1 MTGVEKTTRGM
12 QCGPEPRG
20 GLILAAPF
28 LPFPST
34 RSIQETPMASY
45 TAPLREINFVLNDV
59 LKAERLSQTIP
70 AFADATPEVF
80 AEMIETAAKFCEK
93 ELFPLNASGDAQ
105 GCKRHADGSVTLP
118 DGFKEAFQKYAANG
132 YVGLPNTTEYGGLG
146 LPYTMAKVVE
156 EMACS
161 ANVGFALFPGLTTGC
176 FEAILANG
184 DEAQKNTYLPKLGTG
199 EWAGTMCLTEPQAGS
214 DLGAVKTKAI
224 PQPDGSY
231 KIEGGKIFIT
241 SGEHDCTPN
250 IVHFV
255 LARIEGAPGGVK
267 GLSTF
272 IVPKFIVN
280 ADGSLGARN
289 AVKCASIEHKMGI
302 HGSCTC
308 VMNFDGAWATLV
320 GKPGDGIQN
329 MFVMMNLARILVGVQ
344 GLGQCELATQN
355 AIRYALDRKQ
365 GKAFNG
371 NASIADHPDVR
382 RMLLTMKAVTEG
394 ARVLTYETG
403 MYVDMAHHHPD
414 AAVREEANDWVELN
428 TPLVKGYCTDM
439 AVELGSMAIQVYGG
453 HGFIREYG
461 IEQILRDSK
470 ILCLYEGTNGIQ
482 AMDLVRRK
490 LFLNEGRAAKR
501 FFALVAGAVKN
512 AKPEAQFIA
521 APLGEALRELE
532 TATRWIHESFRA
544 KPEDASFGCCDY
556 ARAFALV
563 YLGYNWL
570 RMAEAAQA
578 SSDADFKAA
587 KLTTA
592 RFFASK
598 LLTQVAPLCH
608 TMTSGGAEFMEAPAA
623 ALLAA

>member
-1 MTGVEKTTRGM
+1 
-12 QCGPEPRG
+12 
-20 GLILAAPF
+20 
-28 LPFPST
+28 
-34 RSIQETPMASY
+34 MASY
-45 TAPLREINFVLNDV
+45 NAPLREINFVLNDV
-59 LKAERLSQTIP
+59 LKVSRLSETIP

-93 ELFPLNASGDAQ
+93 ELFPLSASGDAQ
-105 GCKRHADGSVTLP
+105 GCKRHPDGTVTLP

-184 DEAQKNTYLPKLGTG
+184 NEEQKNTFLPKLGTG

-214 DLGAVKTKAI
+214 DLGAVKTKAV
-224 PQPDGSY
+224 PQPDGTY
-231 KIEGGKIFIT
+231 KLEGTKIFIT

-255 LARIEGAPGGVK
+255 LARVEGAPGGVK

-272 IVPKFIVN
+272 VVPKFMVN

-289 AVKCASIEHKMGI
+289 PVVCASIEHKMGI

-308 VMNFDGAWATLV
+308 VMNFDGAVGTMV
-320 GKPGDGIQN
+320 GKPGEGIQN

-365 GKAFNG
+365 GKTFNNG
-371 NASIADHPDVR
+371 PTIADHPDVR

-394 ARVLTYETG
+394 ARVMTYETG
-403 MYVDMAHHHPD
+403 MYVDLAHHHED
-414 AAVREEANDWVELN
+414 ASVREEANDWVELN

-490 LFLNEGRAAKR
+490 LFLSEGRAAKR
-501 FFALVAGAVKN
+501 FFALVGKAA
-512 AKPEAQFIA
+512 ADASPDHAFIA
-521 APLGEALRELE
+521 EPLKKALADLEA
-532 TATRWIHESFRA
+532 ATRWIYETFRSQ
-544 KPEDASFGCCDY
+544 PEEASFGCCDY
-556 ARAFALV
+556 LRAFSLV

-570 RMAEAAQA
+570 RMVQAADTGADEA
-578 SSDADFKAA
+578 FKAS
-587 KLTTA
+587 KRNTA

-598 LLTQVAPLCH
+598 LLTQVTPLCE
-608 TMTSGGAEFMEAPAA
+608 TVKSGAGELMSLPAHQ
-623 ALLAA
+623 LAA